1 MIEHYQL
8 LKYYKTIT
16 HKNKGL
22 GFDMGYS
29 FGGPIVT
36 NGLVASWDAAD
47 KNSYPGSGTT
57 WSDLVN
63 SNDGTLTNGPV
74 HNADGYMTFDGTNDH
89 AVVSNLDA
97 SDFQGGFTFSCWV
110 RFHAI
115 SGNNI
120 IFGRHINND
129 RMYMGINGSN
139 VKIGIGDNYVTSGAH
154 GMSADTWYNVCITR
168 EGTTNKY
175 FVDLVEKKSLTTNW
189 SGTDSTAVHIASM
202 NNSGD
207 SQHLDG
213 DIALIH
219 LYNRALTTLERTQNF
234 NAQRDRFGV

>member
-1 MIEHYQL
+1 M
-8 LKYYKTIT
+8 
-16 HKNKGL
+16 
-22 GFDMGYS
+22 S
-29 FGGPIVT
+29 FGITAETGNNIQT
-36 NGLVASWDAAD
+36 DGLVLYVDAAY
-47 KNSYPGSGTT
+47 KKSYPGSGTT

-120 IFGRHINND
+120 IFGRHINNE

-154 GMSADTWYNVCITR
+154 GMSADTWYNVCVTR

-213 DIALIH
+213 DIALIN
-219 LYNRALTTLERTQNF
+219 LYNRTLTLSEMTQNY
-234 NAQRDRFGV
+234 NAQKERFGG

>member
-1 MIEHYQL
+1 
-8 LKYYKTIT
+8 
-16 HKNKGL
+16 
-22 GFDMGYS
+22 MGVGMS
-29 FGGPIVT
+29 FGITAETGNNIQT
-36 NGLVASWDAAD
+36 DGLVLYVDAAY
-47 KNSYPGSGTT
+47 KKSYPGSGTT

-120 IFGRHINND
+120 IFGRHINNE

-154 GMSADTWYNVCITR
+154 GMSADTWYNVCVTR

-213 DIALIH
+213 DIALINQ
-219 LYNRALTTLERTQNF
+219 YNRTLTLSEMTQNY
-234 NAQRDRFGV
+234 NAQKERFGG

>member
-1 MIEHYQL
+1 MSMGMSYG
-8 LKYYKTIT
+8 IT
-16 HKNKGL
+16 AETGNNIQT
-22 GFDMGYS
+22 D
-29 FGGPIVT
+29 
-36 NGLVASWDAAD
+36 GLVFYVDAAY
-47 KNSYPGSGTT
+47 KKSYPGSGTT

-89 AVVSNLDA
+89 AVVANIDA

-120 IFGRHINND
+120 IFVRHINNE

-154 GMSADTWYNVCITR
+154 GMSADTWYNVCVTR

-213 DIALIH
+213 DIALIN
-219 LYNRALTTLERTQNF
+219 LYNRTLTLSEMTQNY
-234 NAQRDRFGV
+234 NAQKERFGG

>member
-1 MIEHYQL
+1 
-8 LKYYKTIT
+8 
-16 HKNKGL
+16 
-22 GFDMGYS
+22 MGVGMS
-29 FGGPIVT
+29 FGITAETGNNIQT
-36 NGLVASWDAAD
+36 DGLVLYVDAAY
-47 KNSYPGSGTT
+47 KKSYPGSGTT

-120 IFGRHINND
+120 IFGRHINNE

-154 GMSADTWYNVCITR
+154 GMSADTWYNVCVTR

-213 DIALIH
+213 DIALIN
-219 LYNRALTTLERTQNF
+219 LYNRTLTLSEMTQNY
-234 NAQRDRFGV
+234 NAQKERFGG